1 MLRWSGFDIGGKGQ
15 FFVISIVIIAISLGG
30 LLGFIRAYEDMSLT
44 GAYMQR
50 EERIFRSVKEGIYDT
65 VENSDCEYGT
75 DNNQPRKRNL
85 EDFIYMV
92 SEEARGDGMYLDVE
106 IDDDS
111 ICNEGEDLVAN
122 LTLRSEG
129 LEISESLLLISSEKI
144 ECLNDEDCDNIEEGW
159 QCCDDGTGWYCY
171 PNCDIV

>member
-1 MLRWSGFDIGGKGQ
+1 MLRWSKYDIQGKGQ
-15 FFVISIVIIAISLGG
+15 FFVISVVIIATSLAG
-30 LLGFIRAYEDMSLT
+30 LLVLLEVYEDMRIT
-44 GAYMQR
+44 DTHVRRGEDVFR
-50 EERIFRSVKEGIYDT
+50 EVKEGL
-65 VENSDCEYGT
+65 VETAYGSSCSGG
-75 DNNQPRKRNL
+75 NQPRKRNL

-144 ECLNDEDCDNIEEGW
+144 ECLDNEDCDNIEEGW